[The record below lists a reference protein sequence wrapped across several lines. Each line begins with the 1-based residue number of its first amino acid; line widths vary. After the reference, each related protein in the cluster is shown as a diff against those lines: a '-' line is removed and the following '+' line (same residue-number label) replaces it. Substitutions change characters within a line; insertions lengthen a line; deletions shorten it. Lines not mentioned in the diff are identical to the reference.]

1 MHEADNNKKLPER
14 AMLLV
19 GVSYLV
25 FLAIFVF
32 IFSFSRQSL
41 KELEELQHASVEG
54 SQKMLLISRFAE
66 LARNRARNTL
76 QILETDDVFMQD
88 ELNQTIEKYAAQFAE
103 VREELDKMPFSEE
116 DLALYHSALELVP
129 TILPAQRKAV
139 ELLMYGQDKQ
149 GARKLIYDIVLPGQQ
164 QIIDTFSELLSREQ
178 ASIRKTVSL
187 IDASISSKHQKTN
200 YLYTVVLLML
210 SLLSFFVIRTI
221 YRDRQLIQKAYD
233 ELEDRVQERTFELKE
248 ARDDAVSASQ
258 AKSEFLSS
266 MSHELR
272 TPLNAVIGFSQML
285 EMSSE
290 MDPDDLDSVH
300 EINKAGNHLLGLIN
314 EILDL
319 AKIESGRMDLIIMP
333 LLIDDVIAAAQSLV
347 MPLLDKHG
355 ISLKVPQGNPY
366 IVQADLT
373 RLKQV
378 LINLLSNAIKYNRP
392 NGTVELTVHES
403 ERPGFARI
411 NVIDSGT
418 GIEPDKLELLF
429 EPFNRLGHEGSR
441 IEGTGIGLTIT
452 RRIVEMM
459 NGYVGVES
467 RVGEGSTFWVDIPF
481 DLD

>member
-333 LLIDDVIAAAQSLV
+333 LLIDDVIA
-347 MPLLDKHG
+347 
-355 ISLKVPQGNPY
+355 
-366 IVQADLT
+366 
-373 RLKQV
+373 
-378 LINLLSNAIKYNRP
+378 IKYNRP

>member
-1 MHEADNNKKLPER
+1 
-14 AMLLV
+14 
-19 GVSYLV
+19 
-25 FLAIFVF
+25 
-32 IFSFSRQSL
+32 
-41 KELEELQHASVEG
+41 
-54 SQKMLLISRFAE
+54 
-66 LARNRARNTL
+66 
-76 QILETDDVFMQD
+76 
-88 ELNQTIEKYAAQFAE
+88 
-103 VREELDKMPFSEE
+103 
-116 DLALYHSALELVP
+116 
-129 TILPAQRKAV
+129 
-139 ELLMYGQDKQ
+139 
-149 GARKLIYDIVLPGQQ
+149 
-164 QIIDTFSELLSREQ
+164 
-178 ASIRKTVSL
+178 
-187 IDASISSKHQKTN
+187 
-200 YLYTVVLLML
+200 ML